1 MTFKEEL
8 KEILSGYSEGA
19 NDNTDSTI
27 DEVCDLFIRNLED
40 LSDIDE
46 FNQLKNKIMSEMSK
60 QLVKEVAI
68 DLITKNKQ
76 TTNKEIKEVLWNE
89 YNIPKSECYQELVS
103 NYMKELLEESDMFEF
118 AYNGTYRVYKFKQ
131 TQNTSNSVL
140 LYEVEWNCTERNNE
154 SNSVVVKAI
163 SRGKARVKG
172 SKLLNI
178 HYNNTHASEV

>member
-8 KEILSGYSEGA
+8 KEILRGYSEGA

-27 DEVCDLFIRNLED
+27 DEVCNFFIRNLED

-46 FNQLKNKIMSEMSK
+46 FTQIKNKILSDMSK

-68 DLITKNKQ
+68 DLITKNNQ
-76 TTNKEIKEVLWNE
+76 TTNKEIKEELWNV
-89 YNIPKSECYQELVS
+89 YNIPKSECYQELIS
-103 NYMKELLEESDMFEF
+103 NYMKEILEESDMFEF
-118 AYNGTYRVYKFKQ
+118 VFNGTYRVYKFKQ
-131 TQNTSNSVL
+131 TQNTNNSVL
-140 LYEVEWNCTERNNE
+140 LYEVEWICSERNNE
-154 SNSVVVKAI
+154 MNSVIVKAI

-178 HYNNTHASEV
+178 HYNDTHASEV